1 MTPSRSGSARW
12 SAVDGFVLAALA
24 AAAMSGATS
33 VVVAPAGA
41 LGFALV
47 ATRARGWA
55 RTDTAGV
62 RAGPALRVA
71 WVCAVLGVCAV
82 GLVPVFRI
90 DRGRTK
96 GGHSETVESRLVQAI
111 MESVRNSV
119 RRDAAGPVA
128 RAAPAA
134 AGRVVELRVAGRET
148 GMYFALPRT
157 AGSEARVV
165 EMPRDAVDRDG
176 APHPDR
182 APVFSADGPGAS
194 LLASDPQTRR
204 YQLDFR
210 VRRLEIEGV
219 YEVTVCV
226 YLTTSDANVRRPVT
240 EASFIVAE

>member
-1 MTPSRSGSARW
+1 MTPSRSGSERW

-24 AAAMSGATS
+24 AAAMSRAPW
-33 VVVAPAGA
+33 VVVALSVA
-41 LGFALV
+41 LGLALV

-55 RTDTAGV
+55 RPAAAGV

-71 WVCAVLGVCAV
+71 WVCVVLGVCAV
-82 GLVPVFRI
+82 GLVPMSWT

-96 GGHSETVESRLVQAI
+96 GGHAETVESLLVQAI
-111 MESVRNSV
+111 METVRNSV
-119 RRDAAGPVA
+119 RRDAAGP
-128 RAAPAA
+128 AAPAA

-157 AGSEARVV
+157 AGGEARVV

-182 APVFSADGPGAS
+182 ALVFSADGPGAW
-194 LLASDPQTRR
+194 LLASDPQTR
-204 YQLDFR
+204 LCELSFR
-210 VRRLEIEGV
+210 VRRLEIEGI

-226 YLTTSDANVRRPVT
+226 YHTASDANVQRPVT